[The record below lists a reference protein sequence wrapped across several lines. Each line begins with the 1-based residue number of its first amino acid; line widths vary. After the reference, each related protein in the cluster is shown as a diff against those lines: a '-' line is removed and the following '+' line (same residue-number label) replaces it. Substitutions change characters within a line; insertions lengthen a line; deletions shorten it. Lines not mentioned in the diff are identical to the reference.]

1 MTDKSQVIHIVDD
14 DAAIRDSLSILL
26 KTSGLSAATYPDA
39 QAFLKSYDPTG
50 SGCLVLDIHMPV
62 MSGLNLQEELLAV
75 GARLPIIFITG
86 HADVDTAVQ
95 ALKAGAFDFLQK
107 PFDYTELMAL
117 IKQALEKDRKY
128 RTALIKQMH
137 IRDRLQTLTPREKE
151 VLDRIVE
158 AKATKVIAIEMALSQ
173 RTIEIYRANIMQK
186 IQCRSTA
193 QLVRLISEYNCTT
206 I

>member
-1 MTDKSQVIHIVDD
+1 MDKGQIIHIVDD

-26 KTSGLSAATYPDA
+26 KTSGLTAATYPDA
-39 QAFLKSYDPTG
+39 QAFLNSYDPTK

-62 MSGLNLQEELLAV
+62 MSGLNLQDELLAV
-75 GARLPIIFITG
+75 GATLPIIFITG
-86 HADVDTAVQ
+86 HADVDTAVK

-107 PFDYTELMAL
+107 PFDNTELLVL
-117 IKQALEKDRKY
+117 IKQALDKDQKY
-128 RTALIKQMH
+128 RAALIKQKN

-151 VLDRIVE
+151 VLDHIVD
-158 AKATKVIAIEMALSQ
+158 AKATKVIAIEMSLSQ

-186 IQCRSTA
+186 LQCRSLA
-193 QLVRLISEYNCTT
+193 QLVRIISEFNFTT

>member
-1 MTDKSQVIHIVDD
+1 MDKAQIVHIVDD

-26 KTSGLSAATYPDA
+26 KTSGLNPLTSPNA
-39 QAFLKSYDPTG
+39 QAFLKHYDPTK

-62 MSGLNLQEELLAV
+62 MSGLNLQDELLAV
-75 GARLPIIFITG
+75 GTTLPIIFITG
-86 HADVDTAVQ
+86 HADVESAVQ

-107 PFDYTELMAL
+107 PFDNTELLAL
-117 IKQALEKDRKY
+117 IKQALEKDRKN
-128 RTALIKQMH
+128 RAALVKQKH

-151 VLDRIVE
+151 VLDHIVD
-158 AKATKVIAIEMALSQ
+158 AKATKVIAIEMTLSQ

-186 IQCRSTA
+186 MQCRSTA

>member
-1 MTDKSQVIHIVDD
+1 MDKAQIVHIVDD

-26 KTSGLSAATYPDA
+26 KTSGLNPVTYSDA
-39 QAFLKSYDPTG
+39 QAFLKHYDPTK

-62 MSGLNLQEELLAV
+62 MSGLNLQDELLAV
-75 GARLPIIFITG
+75 GTTLPIIFITG
-86 HADVDTAVQ
+86 HADVESAVQ

-107 PFDYTELMAL
+107 PFDNTELLAL
-117 IKQALEKDRKY
+117 IKQALEKDRKN
-128 RTALIKQMH
+128 RAALVKQKH

-151 VLDRIVE
+151 VLDHIVD
-158 AKATKVIAIEMALSQ
+158 AKATKVIAIEMTLSQ

-186 IQCRSTA
+186 MQCRSTA
-193 QLVRLISEYNCTT
+193 QLVRTISEFNSTT